1 MLQAKHHPDYQPS
14 HPSTLGLNISYYG
27 PHMIVM
33 QEFRLPTDRKWEI
46 CFKERYTVS
55 ACLQNCHSIE
65 TSHQDGCRHSVQK
78 EGKDAYSLLFIAYHI
93 YIMDNLGRGHDQ
105 ILYRAVSLSL

>member
-1 MLQAKHHPDYQPS
+1 MLQAKHHPDYHPS

-55 ACLQNCHSIE
+55 ACLQN
-65 TSHQDGCRHSVQK
+65 SV
-78 EGKDAYSLLFIAYHI
+78 I
-93 YIMDNLGRGHDQ
+93 
-105 ILYRAVSLSL
+105 V